1 MTNAPQSTKFW
12 RRYEKS
18 NDYIDGKNLINRSNK
33 CWNFYLGKQWE
44 GVEADGE
51 DLPFLNF
58 IHPNVLR
65 KVTTIYTNRMAV
77 NYSDMEG
84 RSDLQPVYE
93 RLSQMFS
100 AKWEKANEDTL
111 CRRVIKHGGI
121 TGDGIQY
128 FPTGEVEDVQI
139 LNNTDIRYGDE
150 SEPNVQRQ
158 PYIILVERRS
168 VAEVKEMARKNG
180 ISEEEIALITP
191 DRDTDRTIYNTDEVE
206 SADSNDSM
214 KVTLITHF
222 EKKQEALTKMIYE
235 DETDEDGNVIGR
247 NGTLVEDGV
256 RDVVY
261 VAKCTKNAMVEE
273 ERPIKGE
280 PSLLQQMQGKQGRA
294 LSLYPIVKFS
304 WEEAPNDARGV
315 SQVETLIPNQILINR
330 TLARRSLVTETE
342 AYPRIAYD
350 ETMVSNPEDLTRV
363 GMPIAVSSGGAQ
375 SVNQAISYLNPA
387 QFSGEPKQLT
397 DDLLEITQELSG
409 SGDTTMGNIDLQRVA
424 ASAIVAVN
432 DQAQSMHDDTVAN
445 LQLFV
450 EDTANLWVELW
461 QVFSPNGMTVVMKKT
476 VQEPMIDPMTGM
488 PVIDPM
494 TGAPQMESKEIEE
507 PVEITA
513 DELDQIKPL
522 TRIDVTKDN
531 SFTREAQQNVIDGL
545 LEKGLISL
553 EEWCEL
559 ATDTSPVP
567 KHGLEVIFERRKQ
580 QQQMMP
586 NPAMQDPMMMGQQTP
601 PTVE

>member
-1 MTNAPQSTKFW
+1 MSETPQSTKYW

-18 NDYIDGKNLINRSNK
+18 NDYIDLKNLINRSNQ

-44 GVEADGE
+44 GIEADGE
-51 DLPFLNF
+51 ELPFLNF
-58 IHPNVLR
+58 IHPNILR

-84 RSDLQPVYE
+84 RTELQPVYE
-93 RLSQMFS
+93 KLSQMFS

-111 CRRVIKHGGI
+111 CRKAIKHGGI
-121 TGDGIQY
+121 VGDGIQY
-128 FPTGEVEDVQI
+128 FPTGDVEDVQM
-139 LNNTDIRYGDE
+139 LNCTDIRYGDE
-150 SEPNVQRQ
+150 SEPMVQRQ
-158 PYIILVERRS
+158 PFIILVERRS
-168 VAEVKEMARKNG
+168 VAEVKEMARQNG
-180 ISEEEIALITP
+180 ISAEQIALITP
-191 DRDTDRTIYNTDEVE
+191 DRDTEYTIYNIDEVE
-206 SADSNDSM
+206 DDGSSDSM

-222 EKKQEALTKMIYE
+222 EKKREKVTKMVYE
-235 DETDEDGNVIGR
+235 DELDENGEVVGR
-247 NGTLVEDGV
+247 KGTLVEDGE

-261 VAKCTKNAMVEE
+261 VAKCTKNAMVEY
-273 ERPIKGE
+273 ERPIMRE
-280 PSLLQQMQGKQGRA
+280 PSELDKLQGKQGRA
-294 LSLYPIVKFS
+294 LSLYPIIKFS

-315 SQVETLIPNQILINR
+315 SQVEGLIPNQMLINK
-330 TLARRSLVTETE
+330 TLARRSMVTQTE
-342 AYPRIAYD
+342 AYPRMAYD
-350 ETMVSNPEDLTRV
+350 ETMISNPEDLMKV

-375 SVNQAISYLNPA
+375 SVNQAVSYLSPA

-450 EDTANLWVELW
+450 EDIANLWVELW
-461 QVFSPNGMTVVMKKT
+461 QVFSPKGLKVVMKQT
-476 VQEPMIDPMTGM
+476 VQEPVIDPMTGMPMIDPMTGQ
-488 PVIDPM
+488 
-494 TGAPQMESKEIEE
+494 PQTQSREVDV
-507 PVEITA
+507 PLEITA
-513 DELDQIKPL
+513 EELDEIKPL

-545 LEKGLISL
+545 LEKGLITL

-567 KHGLEVIFERRKQ
+567 KHGLEAIFERRKQ
-580 QQQMMP
+580 QPQMG
-586 NPAMQDPMMMGQQTP
+586 DPMMGQP
-601 PTVE
+601 PMEQPPM